1 MTTITQMDYVIHD
14 FHNSNSPKIT
24 TSISMKVHV
33 ASKYF
38 LHRSLVIQDENRRQG
53 NASCKTRSEVRGG
66 GRKPWKQKGTGRAR
80 SGSSSSPLWNGG
92 GVIFGPKPRVYR
104 KKINSKEKRLALAT
118 ALYKLSN
125 RITILKNFNFDLEK
139 PNTKEFLNTMCRLD
153 SEFLAKKTL
162 IVLSKIEENTV
173 LSSRNL
179 SLVTLFSASNL
190 NLRAL
195 LKADHIFI
203 SEDALLK
210 LTSI

>member
-1 MTTITQMDYVIHD
+1 
-14 FHNSNSPKIT
+14 
-24 TSISMKVHV
+24 MKVHV